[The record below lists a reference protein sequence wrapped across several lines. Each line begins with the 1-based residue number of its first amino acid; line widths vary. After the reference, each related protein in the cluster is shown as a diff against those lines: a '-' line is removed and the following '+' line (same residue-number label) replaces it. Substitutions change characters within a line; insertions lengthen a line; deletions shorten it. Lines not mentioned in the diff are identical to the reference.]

1 MHKRKEQDRNAC
13 RGSLLFSVIQQTL
26 RVHETARQ
34 ELETEGERERER
46 EREREANRHGE
57 VYRLERKREKDSY
70 LQLNQLLKLK
80 QVGKGAV

>member
-13 RGSLLFSVIQQTL
+13 RGSLLFSAVQQTL

-34 ELETEGERERER
+34 ELETEG